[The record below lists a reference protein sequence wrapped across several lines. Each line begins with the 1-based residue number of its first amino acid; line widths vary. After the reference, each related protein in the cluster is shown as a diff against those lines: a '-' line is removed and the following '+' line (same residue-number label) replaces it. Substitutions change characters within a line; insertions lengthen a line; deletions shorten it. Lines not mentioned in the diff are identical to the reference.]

1 MKTTKYVILLFSLLS
16 VSSFA
21 QTAQEMPLLDRQ
33 NPKYDTS
40 MEKQLLERE
49 VIRTPTPQVLEDAL
63 DPEVY
68 MVGPGDQ
75 FRLFIFGMLENEF
88 DITVLPEGD
97 VFIPTVGKINV
108 KGLNLTRAKEKIKRK
123 VEESYVKSEVSVNLS
138 GLRKF
143 RVYLTGE
150 VNTPGTYFV
159 QGSDRVSDVI
169 EIAGGAKDWADATS
183 VILRHKG
190 GAADTLNLL
199 RFYRQGDK
207 SVNPLLQGGDMI
219 YVAPIDLTKPYIIV
233 ESRIEK
239 VLEGQTTE
247 NKVVEEKS
255 TREIY
260 RLLEQE
266 TIVEFLQRIS
276 AFTSQID
283 LAKITLIRD
292 STEQVIDLLH
302 HFSEF
307 ENFCLQNRDR
317 LIIPDII
324 SEVYVQGEVL
334 KPGAFI
340 FNVNLTASDYASKAG
355 ITEKAKSIDK
365 LIVIRAATGAVETGG
380 DVIIDK
386 GDIIIVPRKVREDI
400 RDYITI
406 LVPIVT
412 MGLSLYAVFV
422 SRK

>member
-239 VLEGQTTE
+239 VLEGQTPD
-247 NKVVEEKS
+247 NKVVNEKS
-255 TREIY
+255 TRAIF
-260 RLLEQE
+260 RLDEGE
-266 TIVEFLQRIS
+266 TVIQFLQRIS
-276 AFTSQID
+276 AFSAEID

-292 STEQVIDLLH
+292 TTEYVIDLLNR
-302 HFSEF
+302 FTEYSSF
-307 ENFCLQNRDR
+307 VLKNRDR
-317 LIIPDII
+317 LIVPNLV

-334 KPGAFI
+334 RPGSYVYD
-340 FNVNLTASDYASKAG
+340 VNLTANDYAGKAG
-355 ITEKAKSIDK
+355 VREKSKPSEDI
-365 LIVIRAATGAVETGG
+365 IVIRAATGEIVVGGETIVE
-380 DVIIDK
+380 K
-386 GDIIIVPRKVREDI
+386 GDRIIVPRKVREDV
-400 RDYITI
+400 RDYMAI
-406 LVPIVT
+406 LLPIVSIA
-412 MGLSLYAVFV
+412 LSMYAVL
-422 SRK
+422 KK